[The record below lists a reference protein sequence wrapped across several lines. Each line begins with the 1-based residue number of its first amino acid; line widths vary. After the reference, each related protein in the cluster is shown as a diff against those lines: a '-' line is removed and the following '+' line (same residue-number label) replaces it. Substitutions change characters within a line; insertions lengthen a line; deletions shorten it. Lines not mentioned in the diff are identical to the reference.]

1 MEEKLIS
8 SIQAAEKEA
17 EKIRHEAEQKAA
29 HMREDALSSSRK
41 EIEKIREDYSLRSS
55 EILNK
60 AREDA
65 EIYSKQRMGRVEE
78 EKKHLSDM
86 KQHNMNAAIE
96 YILHYIFEEHNGHI
110 EDDSHNSG
118 RT

>member
-17 EKIRHEAEQKAA
+17 EKIRYEAEQKAA
-29 HMREDALSSSRK
+29 QMREDALDSSRK
-41 EIEKIREDYSLRSS
+41 EIEKIREGYSLRVND
-55 EILNK
+55 ILNK

-65 EIYSKQRMGRVEE
+65 EKYNRQRMELVEE
-78 EKKHLSDM
+78 EKKHLSQL
-86 KQHNMNAAIE
+86 KQHNMNGAIE

-110 EDDSHNSG
+110 EDDSGNSG